1 MHQHDSIKAVI
12 KSERVRVATDA
23 IGTELQKLQLSPQEQ
38 IAVLANLAVKQVSV
52 LPMSNS
58 DACEFFTDLMSISQ
72 T

>member
-12 KSERVRVATDA
+12 KSERVRVATND
-23 IGTELQKLQLSPQEQ
+23 IETELQKLQLSPQEQ

-52 LPMSNS
+52 LPMSNN